1 MADLRWGLTLPFAGV
16 RLADHGPLLQRA
28 EAAGYD
34 DVWSGETANG
44 YDGFTPLALAA
55 AHTERTSSPFSA
67 SAGSWISAATGS
79 PSRST
84 TVAALSP
91 PGSGSASGRPPAS
104 T

>member
-1 MADLRWGLTLPFAGV
+1 MADLRWGLTLSFAGV
-16 RLADHGPLLQRA
+16 PLANHGPLLQRA

-55 AHTERTSSPFSA
+55 AHTERLRLVTGIVNPFTAARA
-67 SAGSWISAATGS
+67 SWRRPRRRCRTSAAGAS
-79 PSRST
+79 CS
-84 TVAALSP
+84 AWGHP
-91 PGSGSASGRPPAS
+91 P

>member
-16 RLADHGPLLQRA
+16 PLADHGPLLQRA

-55 AHTERTSSPFSA
+55 AHTEKLRLVTGIVNPFTRGPGVLA
-67 SAGSWISAATGS
+67 QTA
-79 PSRST
+79 
-84 TVAALSP
+84 AAL
-91 PGSGSASGRPPAS
+91 
-104 T
+104 